1 MLVGHLCHDE
11 FRWFFPCPVRTLK
24 WAAIASW
31 PISFISVF
39 NDSSKYFM
47 LAFKTVSL
55 NRLQIHWQGNHNIE
69 MAAFIRAF
77 IVATELNKVSEI
89 MAVAVRRLGLL
100 STSLLDDVL
109 YEVWKALRCLVLL
122 NIIVSVW
129 VTGLELVTPNH
140 DRVNCVSVKFLGFGG
155 RVTSL
160 NWHEILPEYWSVYL
174 TYQTSL

>member
-1 MLVGHLCHDE
+1 
-11 FRWFFPCPVRTLK
+11 
-24 WAAIASW
+24 
-31 PISFISVF
+31 
-39 NDSSKYFM
+39 
-47 LAFKTVSL
+47 
-55 NRLQIHWQGNHNIE
+55 
-69 MAAFIRAF
+69 
-77 IVATELNKVSEI
+77 